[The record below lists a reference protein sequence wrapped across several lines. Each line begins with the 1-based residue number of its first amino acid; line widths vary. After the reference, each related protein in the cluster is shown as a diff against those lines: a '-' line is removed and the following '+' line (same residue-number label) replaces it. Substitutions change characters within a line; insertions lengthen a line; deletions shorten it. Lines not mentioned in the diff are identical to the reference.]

1 MKNTLKSLALII
13 SVTAGSNAG
22 AETELVKNLP
32 KKMAAATG
40 VVKAIGE
47 KQLMID
53 HGPIQG
59 STMGAMTMGF
69 NFLKSV
75 DISDLAEGD
84 EIAFLMKVG
93 RDGSFRISAIC
104 KPARDGEDCLQSLL

>member
-1 MKNTLKSLALII
+1 
-13 SVTAGSNAG
+13 
-22 AETELVKNLP
+22 
-32 KKMAAATG
+32 MAAATG
-40 VVKAIGE
+40 VIKGIGE
-47 KQLMID
+47 KQLIID

-69 NFLKSV
+69 NFLKKV
-75 DISDLAEGD
+75 DVSNLAEGD

-104 KPARDGEDCLQSLL
+104 KPAEDGDDCLKALL

>member
-1 MKNTLKSLALII
+1 MKNALKNLALIVSI
-13 SVTAGSNAG
+13 TACGNAI
-22 AETELVKNLP
+22 AQTEIVENLP
-32 KKMAAATG
+32 EKMAAATG
-40 VVKAIGE
+40 VVKGIGE
-47 KQLMID
+47 KQLIID

-75 DISDLAEGD
+75 DISELAEGD

-104 KPARDGEDCLQSLL
+104 KPAEDGEDCLQSLL

>member
-1 MKNTLKSLALII
+1 MKTLLRNLAVAVCV
-13 SVTAGSNAG
+13 SAGSVAI
-22 AETELVKNLP
+22 AETALVENLP
-32 KKMAAATG
+32 EKMAAATG
-40 VVKAIGE
+40 VVKGIGE
-47 KQLMID
+47 NQLIID

-75 DISDLAEGD
+75 DVSEIAEGD
-84 EIAFLMKVG
+84 EIAFLMKIG

-104 KPARDGEDCLQSLL
+104 KPAQDGDDCLQSLL

>member
-1 MKNTLKSLALII
+1 MKNLFRNLAVALCVSAGSLA
-13 SVTAGSNAG
+13 V
-22 AETELVKNLP
+22 AETALVENLP
-32 KKMAAATG
+32 EKMAAATG
-40 VVKAIGE
+40 VVKGIGE
-47 KQLMID
+47 KQLIID

-75 DISDLAEGD
+75 DVSNLAEGD
-84 EIAFLMKVG
+84 EIAFLMKIG

-104 KPARDGEDCLQSLL
+104 KPSQDGDDCLQSLL

>member
-1 MKNTLKSLALII
+1 MKKQVRIVTIAI
-13 SVTAGSNAG
+13 SFIFAGFAG
-22 AETELVKNLP
+22 AQTLLVENLP
-32 KKMAAATG
+32 EKMAAATG
-40 VVKAIGE
+40 VVKGIGE
-47 KQLMID
+47 KQLIID

-75 DISDLAEGD
+75 DISDIAEGD
-84 EIAFLMKVG
+84 EIAFLMKIG

-104 KPARDGEDCLQSLL
+104 KPSEDGDDCLQG

>member
-1 MKNTLKSLALII
+1 MKKLFRNLVVIAAVSTGTFAS
-13 SVTAGSNAG
+13 
-22 AETELVKNLP
+22 AETMLVENLP
-32 KKMAAATG
+32 EKMAAATG
-40 VVKAIGE
+40 VVKGVGE
-47 KQLMID
+47 KQLIID

-75 DISDLAEGD
+75 DVSNLQEGD

-104 KPARDGEDCLQSLL
+104 KPAVDGEACLQALL

>member
-13 SVTAGSNAG
+13 GVTGGGNAI
-22 AETELVKNLP
+22 AQTEIVENLP

-40 VVKAIGE
+40 VVKGIGE
-47 KQLMID
+47 KQLIID

-69 NFLKSV
+69 NFLKRV
-75 DISDLAEGD
+75 DISNLAEGD

-104 KPARDGEDCLQSLL
+104 KPSEDGEDCLQSLL

>member
-1 MKNTLKSLALII
+1 MKNTLKTLALII
-13 SVTAGSNAG
+13 GVATASSVVAQTDI
-22 AETELVKNLP
+22 VKNLP
-32 KKMAAATG
+32 EKMAAATG
-40 VVKAIGE
+40 VIKGIGE
-47 KQLMID
+47 KQLIID

-75 DISDLAEGD
+75 DTRDLAEGD

-93 RDGSFRISAIC
+93 RDGSFRISAVC
-104 KPARDGEDCLQSLL
+104 KPVEDGEDCLQSFL

>member
-13 SVTAGSNAG
+13 SVAAIGNVG

-40 VVKAIGE
+40 VIKGIGE
-47 KQLMID
+47 KQLIID

-59 STMGAMTMGF
+59 SMMGAMTMGF

-75 DISDLAEGD
+75 DTSDLAEGD

-104 KPARDGEDCLQSLL
+104 KPSVDGEDCLQSLL